1 MFVQN
6 GSEAVP
12 FVVTKTSHSGGS
24 SSPVV
29 AWGRLVVQTW
39 LPEPFQFQGEP
50 LLPARWEDVEELLA
64 PIACVLMAF
73 FADLLRPQPRAT

>member
-39 LPEPFQFQGEP
+39 LPQPFQVQGEP
-50 LLPARWEDVEELLA
+50 LLPARWDEVEELLRSHCA
-64 PIACVLMAF
+64 RLDGVFRQLA
-73 FADLLRPQPRAT
+73 